1 MRSRK
6 DGIHEFALPLMS
18 GAFEEIMKDLFEH
31 VKPRLTDRGQKAF
44 AKEQVIVTDT
54 VSLTGTS
61 TYLTNAR
68 EKLGMLFPD
77 FLILQVIVGSVHSKP
92 HIYREGHAHLEKD
105 MVKRLRVSY
114 IEQFLLQDW
123 SAS

>member
-6 DGIHEFALPLMS
+6 DGIHEFALPLMP
-18 GAFEEIMKDLFEH
+18 GAFGEIMKNLYEH
-31 VKPRLTDRGQKAF
+31 VRSRLTDRGQEAF
-44 AKEQVIVTDT
+44 AEEQVIITDA
-54 VSLTGTS
+54 VSLTGSS

-77 FLILQVIVGSVHSKP
+77 FLILQFIVGSVHSKP
-92 HIYREGHAHLEKD
+92 HNYLEVHAHLEKD

-114 IEQFLLQDW
+114 IEQFLL
-123 SAS
+123 